1 MKAMLHLIVISTLQ
15 MQDRK
20 IFPFGIL
27 KEQTKNLKSLPIVW
41 KLYLLVI
48 FYNLNVSEPA
58 TIYLF
63 TPLAVKQN
71 RTTSFSVSTSF
82 VDNFGLGST
91 FEYFCNYGVN
101 SSYDES
107 IATVS
112 NGRFSCSVLLLD
124 EGKALIHIS
133 MKSKGIKKKLTND
146 EVFNVVSKNLLH
158 SPKIPIS
165 LNLLLEHLQVGI
177 S

>member
-1 MKAMLHLIVISTLQ
+1 
-15 MQDRK
+15 
-20 IFPFGIL
+20 
-27 KEQTKNLKSLPIVW
+27 
-41 KLYLLVI
+41 
-48 FYNLNVSEPA
+48 
-58 TIYLF
+58 
-63 TPLAVKQN
+63 
-71 RTTSFSVSTSF
+71 
-82 VDNFGLGST
+82 
-91 FEYFCNYGVN
+91 VN
-101 SSYDES
+101 SSSEES

-146 EVFNVVSKNLLH
+146 EVFNVVSKNLFH